1 MKAWVLEQVHGA
13 ITETEVERPTPGPG
27 QVLLEVV
34 ASGLCHS
41 DVGYVE
47 GVIPLT
53 IPLPVILGHEASG
66 VIAAVGEG
74 VTGWDVGDAVAS
86 AISPDDAPGVSRDGA
101 YAEYTLVSAS
111 KLVRLPEGMDW
122 SQAAAAT
129 DAGLTSYTGV
139 VVYGQVG
146 PGDRVGIIGLGG
158 LGMTGAQIAI
168 AQGATVVAAEPRE
181 ALWETARA
189 YGVSEVVS
197 DVSEFAGRDLDVVI
211 DFAGF
216 GTTTSGAI
224 RAVKTRGRVVLV
236 GLGRSEWT
244 INSIDLVSRAI
255 DLQGATVA
263 GVPEHLEA
271 VLALMGDGR
280 VTVAAEEIGF
290 SDIADGLGRLQRG
303 EVNGRLVARLDH

>member
-1 MKAWVLEQVHGA
+1 MKAWVLEDVHGSL
-13 ITETEVERPTPGPG
+13 TEADVPTPTPGAG
-27 QVLLEVV
+27 EVLLKVV

-41 DVGYVE
+41 DVGYME

-66 VIAAVGEG
+66 TIAAVGEG
-74 VTGWDVGDAVAS
+74 VTGWQVGDAVAS
-86 AISPDDAPGVSRDGA
+86 AIAPDDAPGVSRDGA
-101 YAEYTLVSAS
+101 YAEYTIVNAA

-139 VVYGQVG
+139 VVYGQVKS
-146 PGDRVGIIGLGG
+146 GDRVGIVGLGG
-158 LGMTGAQIAI
+158 LGMTGAQIAL
-168 AQGATVVAAEPRE
+168 AQGATVVGVEPRE
-181 ALWETARA
+181 ALWETAKGH
-189 YGVSEVVS
+189 GVQEVVA
-197 DVSEFAGRDLDVVI
+197 DVSELEGRDLDVVI

-263 GVPEHLEA
+263 GIPEHLEE
-271 VLALMGDGR
+271 VLALMADGR
-280 VTVAAEEIGF
+280 VTVKAEEISF
-290 SDIADGLGRLQRG
+290 ADIPDGIARLQRG
-303 EVNGRLVARLDH
+303 EVNGRLVARLDS

>member
-1 MKAWVLEQVHGA
+1 MKAWVLEHVHGD
-13 ITETEVERPTPGPG
+13 IVETQVETPTPGPG
-27 QVLLEVV
+27 QVLLKVV

-41 DVGYVE
+41 DVGYME

-66 VIAAVGEG
+66 TIAAIGEDVTGWAVGE
-74 VTGWDVGDAVAS
+74 AVAS

-101 YAEYTLVSAS
+101 YAEYTIVSAS
-111 KLVRLPEGMDW
+111 KLVRLPDGMDW

-139 VVYGQVG
+139 VVYGQASA
-146 PGDRVGIIGLGG
+146 GDRVGIVGLGG

-181 ALWETARA
+181 ELWDTARA
-189 YGVSEVVS
+189 HGVSEVVA
-197 DVSEFAGRDLDVVI
+197 DVATLAGRDLDVVI

-216 GTTTSGAI
+216 GTTTTGAI

-271 VLALMGDGR
+271 VLDLMGDGR
-280 VTVAAEEIGF
+280 VSVKTEEIGF

-303 EVNGRLVARLDH
+303 EVNGRLVARLDR